1 MAYPKPLSKKKLDSL
16 YLQSG
21 LKEKQIEFLHQFF
34 QACVNLYG
42 AIELQDVW
50 TIYPQIRDTCPKI
63 MKKDIITFSSV
74 VRREE
79 QPYYVFEIEEL
90 YSEEP
95 HRDSQRHLVSK
106 ELVGSGYGK
115 FVWFYDLMENLSPH
129 PYYIPDDFLS
139 YASPD
144 TEPAQKELLSFLE
157 NLRSTAKQCVPP
169 HGEPYT
175 NENKGKR
182 LKEFS
187 FLSSDEKFDL
197 SYYSKKPAIINE
209 IMQKNQCSAAEKLC
223 RRFCFRENVNCLE
236 TTELIGF
243 IFEDLWE
250 MGVLL
255 TEQQSEKLLKLLT
268 NVHNHCRKW
277 CMCGWSPSDLASKS
291 RPQINTISFGS
302 GLKKAFEDGSI
313 DKNELINYLIKQ
325 GFRINESGE

>member
-1 MAYPKPLSKKKLDSL
+1 MKIYMMIVDLLLSYGTDINSNFD
-16 YLQSG
+16 
-21 LKEKQIEFLHQFF
+21 KEKGYT
-34 QACVNLYG
+34 V
-42 AIELQDVW
+42 
-50 TIYPQIRDTCPKI
+50 I
-63 MKKDIITFSSV
+63 MK
-74 VRREE
+74 
-79 QPYYVFEIEEL
+79 
-90 YSEEP
+90 
-95 HRDSQRHLVSK
+95 
-106 ELVGSGYGK
+106 
-115 FVWFYDLMENLSPH
+115 
-129 PYYIPDDFLS
+129 
-139 YASPD
+139 
-144 TEPAQKELLSFLE
+144 LLSCE
-157 NLRSTAKQCVPP
+157 I
-169 HGEPYT
+169 
-175 NENKGKR
+175 
-182 LKEFS
+182 
-187 FLSSDEKFDL
+187 SSDEKFDL